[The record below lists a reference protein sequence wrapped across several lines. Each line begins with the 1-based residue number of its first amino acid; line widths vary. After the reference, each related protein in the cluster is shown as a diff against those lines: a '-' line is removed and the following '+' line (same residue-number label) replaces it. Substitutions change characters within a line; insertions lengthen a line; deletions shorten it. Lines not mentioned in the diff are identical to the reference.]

1 MNPDA
6 GIAHMERATHGQ
18 SSCNISEREDGFEG
32 KSTESPVTRLK
43 TQNLDCAAVRTLQ
56 RQEAE
61 NVS

>member
-1 MNPDA
+1 M
-6 GIAHMERATHGQ
+6 GRALAVFQKGKMAL
-18 SSCNISEREDGFEG
+18 RE